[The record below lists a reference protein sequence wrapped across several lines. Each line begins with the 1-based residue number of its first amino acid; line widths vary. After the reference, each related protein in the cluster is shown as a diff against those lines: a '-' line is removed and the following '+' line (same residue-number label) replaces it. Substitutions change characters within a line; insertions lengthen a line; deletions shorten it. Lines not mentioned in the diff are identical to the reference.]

1 MTGPDNKPASDAP
14 TADCGCENRP
24 QWAHIVDDVP
34 LGWPVLESGD
44 WEELRQCPT
53 CNRLWLGT
61 WPEEMEG
68 RAILCRPL
76 PPNARRLRDIDRP
89 ETLRGYMLSRIEEHV
104 GELKEEK
111 THCIKQGCTHKRI
124 QGTTYCIEHLI
135 AQRFGRQ
142 LSRLGRE
149 QDSDLL

>member
-1 MTGPDNKPASDAP
+1 VTATQDKTAGAPGP
-14 TADCGCENRP
+14 DCGCQDRP
-24 QWAHIVDDVP
+24 AWAHIEDDTP
-34 LGWPVLESGD
+34 LGWPVLESGE

-53 CNRLWLGT
+53 CGLYWLCT

-68 RAILCRPL
+68 RAILCRPV
-76 PPNARRLRDIDRP
+76 PPRTRRLRDLDRA
-89 ETLRGYMLSRIEEHV
+89 ETLRGYMLSSIEEHV
-104 GELKEEK
+104 GALKEEK
-111 THCIKQGCTHKRI
+111 TRCIKQGCDRKRI

-149 QDSDLL
+149 QDADLL